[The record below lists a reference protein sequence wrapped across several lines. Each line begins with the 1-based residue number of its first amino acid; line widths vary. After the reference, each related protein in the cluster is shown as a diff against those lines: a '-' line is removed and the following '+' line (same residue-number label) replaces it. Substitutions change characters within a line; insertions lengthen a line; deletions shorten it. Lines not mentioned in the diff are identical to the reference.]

1 MRSYSKISHLVL
13 FCTAFFL
20 VTAVDPARA
29 QSNWT
34 AVRSGTNVDLVAV
47 YFTSDKNGWI
57 AGDGGYLAST
67 GDGGATW
74 AKFPLDTKED
84 INEIYFRNSDNG
96 YLVAGR
102 VMYITH
108 DGGKTWR
115 QTRLYESADVKK
127 GTPEFLSIRFAGK
140 KIGIA
145 VGSVVGK
152 DDTIIDSLVMRT
164 EDGGDTWQRIQVPS
178 KVELYHL
185 DFTDS
190 DHAWIVGDSGLI
202 MASTDSGLT
211 WNVQNSGVR
220 KPIFNVDF
228 RDDDNGYAVGGGGTV
243 LRTEDGGRTW
253 RQVNAAFNESLMRVD
268 FADDKNGWIVGYGGA
283 ILRSSDRGATWVR
296 QSSNTNQRIYGLFMS
311 KKFGWAVGQGGLI
324 LKYEK

>member
-1 MRSYSKISHLVL
+1 MFSFNGPL
-13 FCTAFFL
+13 TAW
-20 VTAVDPARA
+20 VACDPDNGGDVPTRA
-29 QSNWT
+29 LHKT
-34 AVRSGTNVDLVAV
+34 E
-47 YFTSDKNGWI
+47 
-57 AGDGGYLAST
+57 DGGQ
-67 GDGGATW
+67 
-74 AKFPLDTKED
+74 
-84 INEIYFRNSDNG
+84 
-96 YLVAGR
+96 
-102 VMYITH
+102 
-108 DGGKTWR
+108 TWR

-127 GTPEFLSIRFAGK
+127 GEPEFLSIRFAGK

-152 DDTIIDSLVMRT
+152 NDTIMDSLVMRT
-164 EDGGDTWQRIQVPS
+164 DDGGDTWKRVPVPS

-211 WNVQNSGVR
+211 WRVQSSGVR

-243 LRTEDGGRTW
+243 LRTQDGGRTW
-253 RQVNAAFNESLMRVD
+253 QQGNAGFDQSLMRVD

-283 ILRSSDRGATWVR
+283 VLRSSDKGATWVR
-296 QSSNTNQRIYGLFMS
+296 QSSNTTQRIYGLFMS
-311 KKFGWAVGQGGLI
+311 KKYGWAVVQGDLI

>member
-1 MRSYSKISHLVL
+1 MVSHRLSLSIAVCLLV
-13 FCTAFFL
+13 A
-20 VTAVDPARA
+20 AASA
-29 QSNWT
+29 AGQSNWT
-34 AVRSGTNVDLVAV
+34 AVNSGARVDLVAV

-57 AGDGGYLAST
+57 AGDGGFLAST
-67 GDGGATW
+67 TNGGASWT
-74 AKFPLDTKED
+74 KYPLDTKED

-115 QTRLYESADVKK
+115 QTRLYESADVKR

-152 DDTIIDSLVMRT
+152 DDTIMDSLVMRT

-190 DHAWIVGDSGLI
+190 DHAWIVGAEGLI
-202 MASTDSGLT
+202 MATTDGGIT
-211 WNVQNSGVR
+211 WRVQNSGVR

-243 LRTEDGGRTW
+243 LRTQDGGRTW
-253 RQVNAAFNESLMRVD
+253 SQINAGFNQSLMRVD

-283 ILRSSDRGATWVR
+283 ILRSADKGATWVR
-296 QSSNTNQRIYGLFMS
+296 QTSNTNQKIYGLFMS
-311 KKFGWAVGQGGLI
+311 KKYGWAVGQDGLI

>member
-1 MRSYSKISHLVL
+1 METCCNISRLSFFFTVYVVL
-13 FCTAFFL
+13 TASS
-20 VTAVDPARA
+20 TIA

-34 AVRSGTNVDLVAV
+34 AVHSGTKVDLVAV

-67 GDGGATW
+67 NDGGSTW
-74 AKFPLDTKED
+74 TKYPLDTKED

-102 VMYITH
+102 VMYITR
-108 DGGKTWR
+108 DGGKSWR
-115 QTRLYESADVKK
+115 QTRLYELADVKK
-127 GTPEFLSIRFAGK
+127 GAPEFLSIRFAGK

-152 DDTIIDSLVMRT
+152 DDLVIDSLVMRT
-164 EDGGDTWQRIQVPS
+164 EDGGDTWQRVQVPS

-190 DHAWIVGDSGLI
+190 DHVWVVGDRGLI
-202 MASTDSGLT
+202 MASSDGGLT
-211 WNVQNSGVR
+211 WHVQNSGVQ
-220 KPIFNVDF
+220 KPIFSVDF
-228 RDDDNGYAVGGGGTV
+228 RDDDDGYAVGGGGTV
-243 LRTEDGGRTW
+243 LRSQDGGRTW
-253 RQVNAAFNESLMRVD
+253 QQINADFTQSLMRVD

-283 ILRSSDRGATWVR
+283 ILRSSDKGATWVR
-296 QSSNTNQRIYGLFMS
+296 QESKTSQRIYGLYMS
-311 KKFGWAVGQGGLI
+311 KKYGWAVGERGLI
-324 LKYEK
+324 LRYDK